1 MKRKNIIILAIAM
14 VTVFGSVYAAK
25 PKAKTANA
33 DRLYEEGLEA
43 VMLYDIDKLD
53 EVIERWE
60 SILKKGAQTP
70 QELRALQNRSVAIN
84 NMLGRVENIKV
95 IEWLKVDTA
104 LFFEKYRL
112 SADAGTLEGSFE
124 ETTFTPSSGTEIFY
138 TVQDD
143 STGNLVIC
151 HADILDDGTRQEGRV
166 LNLGTGKDSD
176 KAYPF
181 MAADGTT
188 LYFADNA
195 DTQSSLGGYDIYMTR
210 RDESG
215 RYLEP
220 TNIGMPYNS
229 PGNDFMFVID
239 EGTGLG
245 WWATDRNAA
254 DGEVS
259 IYVFVP
265 NENRINYDADMEG
278 IRELAFLT
286 SPETTLPE
294 EFDATEYLQRL
305 DNIEKRNTPADNPAS
320 RFSISLGNG
329 VIYTSASQFHGTDAQ
344 AYLESYLKV
353 QKKLEEALDSIDSLR
368 SAYAAGDLSVRAKIV
383 EMEKNIEKL
392 RSEFIAKRN
401 ALITNELK
409 SKNV

>member
-1 MKRKNIIILAIAM
+1 MKRKNITILAIAM
-14 VTVFGSVYAAK
+14 VAVFGSVYAAK
-25 PKAKTANA
+25 PKARTANA

-43 VMLYDIDKLD
+43 VMLYDIEKLD
-53 EVIERWE
+53 DVIERWE
-60 SILKKGAQTP
+60 GILKKGAQTP
-70 QELRALQNRSVAIN
+70 QELRTLQNRSVAIN

-95 IEWLKVDTA
+95 VEWLKVDTA

-112 SADAGTLEGSFE
+112 SADAGTLGGTFE

-138 TVQDD
+138 TVEDD
-143 STGNLVIC
+143 STGNLVIR
-151 HADILDDGTRQEGRV
+151 HADILDDGTRQEGRT
-166 LNLGTGKDSD
+166 LDLGTEKESD

-181 MAADGTT
+181 MASDGTT

-215 RYLEP
+215 KYLEP

-259 IYVFVP
+259 IYVFIP
-265 NENRINYDADMEG
+265 NENRINYDADVEG
-278 IRELAFLT
+278 IKELAFIT
-286 SPETTLPE
+286 SPEATLPE
-294 EFDATEYLQRL
+294 GFNAAEYLQSL
-305 DNIEKRNTPADNPAS
+305 DNIENSNKTADKS
-320 RFSISLGNG
+320 TSHFSISLGNG
-329 VIYTSASQFHGTDAQ
+329 VIYTSPSQFHGPDAR
-344 AYLESYLKV
+344 AYLENYQKA
-353 QKKLEEALDSIDSLR
+353 QKKLDEALKKVDSMR

-383 EMEKNIEKL
+383 EIEKNIDKL

-401 ALITNELK
+401 ALIANELK
-409 SKNV
+409 R